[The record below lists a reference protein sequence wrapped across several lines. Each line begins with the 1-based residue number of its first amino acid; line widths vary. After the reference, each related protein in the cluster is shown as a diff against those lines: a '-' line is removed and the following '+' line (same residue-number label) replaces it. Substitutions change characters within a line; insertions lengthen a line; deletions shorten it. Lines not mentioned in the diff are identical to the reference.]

1 MMRLLYRTL
10 LFLFLLPTFA
20 LAQLPN
26 RLLEDFAPA
35 DGVVLMPMG
44 DSWLV
49 DLDANQN
56 LRPGDILSVMSPGE
70 TIVHPQTRDI
80 VGRIDHVVGFLEVS
94 RVMSGYSYADLLT
107 VGLSLQAG
115 DQVRRF
121 ERIPA
126 YIDGSIP
133 ESLEQELKR
142 SLSHLEWV
150 ATPPDTADPGLSFQ
164 LQNERLNVTG
174 RAGAVVGSYRYS
186 AGQVLA
192 PMTPTIRQTE
202 PVAAVDPERSALN
215 RGVDSLLGTVG
226 LSRGDTRLEAPG
238 IARQQQSD
246 GVWISPPLGENPV
259 GLATADLTGNGR
271 TEIAIALENELR
283 IMRLEDGQFAA
294 VGVVNFPAGTRL
306 LAIDAHDLNGDGQ
319 AELYITAA
327 IDNDLRSQVVE
338 FRNGRFERVITM
350 VNWFMRVVDLP
361 GEGPVLLG
369 QRMSRS
375 DEPFLPPVFRIE
387 RNRDRLSRGAAL
399 DLPARIDLFSMLP
412 VTAATG
418 ETIYVSLSADDRLQ
432 LVNSSNER
440 LWRSSDY
447 FGGSD
452 ISFYNR
458 PESQATMRVPVAMQ
472 KRLVRLLAGEIL
484 TIQNQGSRLLQ
495 GLRTFTDGQ
504 LVAFEWDNS
513 SQQLVERWRTPLQ
526 KGYIADFDVA
536 DIDGNGELELI
547 VAMRFQEK
555 NILQRGHSAL
565 MVFKLQQ

>member
-1 MMRLLYRTL
+1 MTLLYRIAL
-10 LFLFLLPTFA
+10 LMFLVPALA
-20 LAQLPN
+20 LAQLPDQ
-26 RLLEDFAPA
+26 LLEDFAPA
-35 DGVVLMPMG
+35 DGIVLMAIG

-49 DLDANQN
+49 DLDINQN

-80 VGRIDHVVGFLEVS
+80 VGRIDHVVGFLVVS

-107 VGLSLQAG
+107 KELSLQAG

-126 YIDGSIP
+126 YIDGAVP
-133 ESLEQELKR
+133 ENLAQELKR

-186 AGQVLA
+186 TGQELA
-192 PMTPTIRQTE
+192 PMTPAIRQTE
-202 PVAAVDPERSALN
+202 PVAPVGPERSALN

-259 GLATADLTGNGR
+259 GLAVGDLTADGR
-271 TEIAIALENELR
+271 SEIAIALENELR
-283 IMRLEDGQFAA
+283 IMRMKDGQFSA
-294 VGVVNFPAGTRL
+294 VGVVSFPAGTRL
-306 LAIDAHDLNGDGQ
+306 LAIDAHDLNKDGR
-319 AELYITAA
+319 AELYITAV

-338 FRNGRFERVITM
+338 YRNERFERVITM

-369 QRMSRS
+369 QRLSRS

-387 RNRDRLSRGAAL
+387 RTGDRLSRGADL
-399 DLPARIDLFSMLP
+399 DLPARINLFSMLP
-412 VTAATG
+412 ITAGNG
-418 ETIYVSLSADDRLQ
+418 ETLYASLSADDRLQ
-432 LVNSSNER
+432 LVNSSNDR

-447 FGGSD
+447 VGGSD

-458 PESQATMRVPVAMQ
+458 PESEATMRVPVAMQ
-472 KRLVRLLAGEIL
+472 KRLVRLASGEIL

-495 GLRTFTDGQ
+495 GLRTFSDGQ
-504 LVAFEWDNS
+504 LVAYEWDGS
-513 SQQLVERWRTPLQ
+513 SLQLIERWRTPRQ
-526 KGYIADFDVA
+526 KGYIADFIVA
-536 DIDGNGELELI
+536 DIDDNSELELI